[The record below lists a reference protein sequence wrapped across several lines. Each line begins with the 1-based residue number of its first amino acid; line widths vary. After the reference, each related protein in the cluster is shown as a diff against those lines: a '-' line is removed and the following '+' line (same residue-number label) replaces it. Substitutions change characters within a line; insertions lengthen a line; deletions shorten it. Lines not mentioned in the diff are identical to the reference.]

1 MEERLERYLW
11 RMLDNAIV
19 LARIGRVED
28 VGIVDVKTF
37 EEAGVPTDD
46 RGVVVYL
53 AGGAEYKIT
62 IERHG
67 E

>member
-1 MEERLERYLW
+1 MEERLESFLW

-37 EEAGVPTDD
+37 EEAGVLAEG
-46 RGVVVYL
+46 RGVVIYL
-53 AGGAEYKIT
+53 VGGAEYKIT

-67 E
+67 